1 MHENADHPRAEA
13 NRAFQRAVQLHTS
26 GQLEA
31 AVDAYRAI
39 LEGYPNAPGCWSN
52 LGAALHKLGRR
63 NETIEVLR
71 QGTRVCPESV
81 DLHYELG
88 NALGKSGDDE
98 GALERHRAVLA
109 RDPKHPG
116 AATSCGLALVR
127 LGRSEQAIDHC
138 RTALRVHVD
147 DASLYNLLGV
157 ALAKLGLYEA
167 AASAFGRAVALAP
180 AMSGYRRNLYW
191 HALVKLGRYA
201 EGERVLR
208 AVDGRDAQSP
218 DVRTALANALIGQ
231 GRLEQGVACC
241 DAALAADPDHL
252 EARRNRAQ
260 ANFLAG
266 RYAAAWPDYSWP
278 LLRHKRSGAP
288 RLTGR
293 VWRARTSAGS
303 RSCCAASR
311 AWATCYS
318 SHATRRWWRNAAPR
332 SSSAVRRG

>member
-1 MHENADHPRAEA
+1 MHENADNPRAAGA
-13 NRAFQRAVQLHTS
+13 NRAFQRAVQLHTG

-31 AVDAYRAI
+31 AIDAYRAI
-39 LEGYPNAPGCWSN
+39 LEGYPDAPGCWLN
-52 LGAALHKLGRR
+52 LGAALYKLGRR
-63 NETIEVLR
+63 DEALEVLR

-109 RDPKHPG
+109 RDPKHLG

-127 LGRSEQAIDHC
+127 LGRFDQAIDHC
-138 RTALRVHVD
+138 RTALQVHVD
-147 DASLYNLLGV
+147 DASLYNVLGV

-167 AASAFGRAVALAP
+167 AASALGRAVALAP
-180 AMSGYRRNLYW
+180 ATSRYRKNLYW

-208 AVDGRDAQSP
+208 AADARDAQSP
-218 DVRTALANALIGQ
+218 DMRTALANALIGQ

-252 EARRNRAQ
+252 GARQNRAQ

-278 LLRHKRSGAP
+278 SSD
-288 RLTGR
+288 
-293 VWRARTSAGS
+293 TSCG
-303 RSCCAASR
+303 
-311 AWATCYS
+311 
-318 SHATRRWWRNAAPR
+318 
-332 SSSAVRRG
+332 VRRA